1 MAPAQR
7 RFYQSAQGDQ
17 GAPKRKSV
25 TPVTAFSLGL
35 HLLWVGGVRQ
45 EAHMQRP
52 LTLALVLA
60 GVFFLGMIVG
70 YTHVQPEQFEAS
82 QPLRQPRGRAP
93 TIDHLHTGRA
103 RPPLAVLAGHEKD
116 FCRLL

>member
-7 RFYQSAQGDQ
+7 RFYQSAQGDH

-35 HLLWVGGVRQ
+35 HLLWVGRSSK

-52 LTLALVLA
+52 LTFALVLA

-82 QPLRQPRGRAP
+82 QPLRQPRG
-93 TIDHLHTGRA
+93 
-103 RPPLAVLAGHEKD
+103 
-116 FCRLL
+116 

>member
-1 MAPAQR
+1 MGKFGHHIRAA
-7 RFYQSAQGDQ
+7 YE
-17 GAPKRKSV
+17 
-25 TPVTAFSLGL
+25 
-35 HLLWVGGVRQ
+35 WGGVRQ

-82 QPLRQPRGRAP
+82 QPLRQPRG
-93 TIDHLHTGRA
+93 
-103 RPPLAVLAGHEKD
+103 
-116 FCRLL
+116 